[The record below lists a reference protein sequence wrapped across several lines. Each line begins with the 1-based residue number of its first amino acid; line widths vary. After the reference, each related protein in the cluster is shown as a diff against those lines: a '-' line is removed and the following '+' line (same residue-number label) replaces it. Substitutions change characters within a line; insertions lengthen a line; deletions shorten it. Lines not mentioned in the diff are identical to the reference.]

1 MYKKSL
7 FGIFLAMI
15 QSVLLAQQWQPVLS
29 GVLINK
35 FIVSPS
41 YADDGIIYAI
51 DEVRGLYRSADRGL
65 NWANVYEP
73 ADMNDPSEWIV
84 DMVISPDFAN
94 DQTLLLIVG
103 EGYGF
108 LKRSTNGG
116 SDWSYLPTPGNEVVQ
131 TIAFSSDYSND
142 QTIFCWTF
150 SGVAKFWKTTD
161 PANGWSFVSVFYIP
175 LEFDYLKSAG
185 GVSNNQSL
193 FSGVTIGAH
202 LLRSIDN
209 GVSNDNISGWTGASE
224 LLDFDVSSGFAN
236 DSTLFAAVHYSD
248 QSNVMY
254 NVHGG
259 DPFAWQI
266 CYSTTQYVAGLS
278 LSPYFLS
285 DHTLIIGV
293 EPSGVFLSPNGG
305 DSWSEM
311 NDGLLNYHMLSV
323 LISEA
328 DPFEA
333 FASTYL
339 TGALPD
345 KIWKFSKDSLTGIN
359 DQVTEPVW
367 CVLLKNYP
375 NPFNKATTLT
385 WKLLKDMHVALKVYD
400 FTGREI
406 TTLVD
411 CEQAM
416 GEHSVK
422 FDATGLPA
430 GVYFY
435 QLQANGKVET
445 KKMIVLK

>member
-1 MYKKSL
+1 M
-7 FGIFLAMI
+7 
-15 QSVLLAQQWQPVLS
+15 
-29 GVLINK
+29 
-35 FIVSPS
+35 
-41 YADDGIIYAI
+41 
-51 DEVRGLYRSADRGL
+51 
-65 NWANVYEP
+65 
-73 ADMNDPSEWIV
+73 
-84 DMVISPDFAN
+84 
-94 DQTLLLIVG
+94 
-103 EGYGF
+103 
-108 LKRSTNGG
+108 
-116 SDWSYLPTPGNEVVQ
+116 
-131 TIAFSSDYSND
+131 
-142 QTIFCWTF
+142 
-150 SGVAKFWKTTD
+150 
-161 PANGWSFVSVFYIP
+161 
-175 LEFDYLKSAG
+175 KSAG

-422 FDATGLPA
+422 FDATGLPT

-435 QLQANGKVET
+435 QLQASGRIET
-445 KKMIVLK
+445 KKMVLIK

>member
-161 PANGWSFVSVFYIP
+161 PANG
-175 LEFDYLKSAG
+175 
-185 GVSNNQSL
+185 
-193 FSGVTIGAH
+193 
-202 LLRSIDN
+202 
-209 GVSNDNISGWTGASE
+209 
-224 LLDFDVSSGFAN
+224 
-236 DSTLFAAVHYSD
+236 
-248 QSNVMY
+248 
-254 NVHGG
+254 
-259 DPFAWQI
+259 
-266 CYSTTQYVAGLS
+266 
-278 LSPYFLS
+278 
-285 DHTLIIGV
+285 
-293 EPSGVFLSPNGG
+293 
-305 DSWSEM
+305 
-311 NDGLLNYHMLSV
+311 
-323 LISEA
+323 
-328 DPFEA
+328 
-333 FASTYL
+333 
-339 TGALPD
+339 
-345 KIWKFSKDSLTGIN
+345 
-359 DQVTEPVW
+359 
-367 CVLLKNYP
+367 
-375 NPFNKATTLT
+375 
-385 WKLLKDMHVALKVYD
+385 
-400 FTGREI
+400 
-406 TTLVD
+406 
-411 CEQAM
+411 
-416 GEHSVK
+416 
-422 FDATGLPA
+422 
-430 GVYFY
+430 
-435 QLQANGKVET
+435 
-445 KKMIVLK
+445 